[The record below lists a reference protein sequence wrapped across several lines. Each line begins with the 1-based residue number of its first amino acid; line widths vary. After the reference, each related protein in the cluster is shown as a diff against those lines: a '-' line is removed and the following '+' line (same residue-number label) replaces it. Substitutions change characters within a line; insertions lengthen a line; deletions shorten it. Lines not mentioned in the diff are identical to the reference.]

1 MAARVA
7 SGVTSSRVIPVP
19 PVVNTK
25 RALSA
30 WRWMAA
36 VIAAASSDTTSC
48 TVSSPA
54 SAHSSTS
61 AGPERS
67 SPSPRA
73 IVVEIVSTA
82 ARTRGSLLSLGAMAD
97 QTPDPDPEVA
107 FVLEAF
113 QAFEV
118 QEGTLEE
125 YYARFWAPDGVIE
138 FVDGFPIS
146 GRYEGLGG
154 YRRWF
159 ADSYAPYEDV
169 QRRLDS
175 ISK

>member
-30 WRWMAA
+30 WRLIAA

-54 SAHSSTS
+54 RSHSSTS

-73 IVVEIVSTA
+73 IVVEMVRTA
-82 ARTRGSLLSLGAMAD
+82 ARIGEEPSPGACSVTRV
-97 QTPDPDPEVA
+97 DPDLD
-107 FVLEAF
+107 FVRQAF

-125 YYARFWAPDGVIE
+125 YYERFWHPDGVIE

-146 GRYEGLGG
+146 GRYEGIDG
-154 YRRWF
+154 YKQWF
-159 ADSYAPYEDV
+159 SD
-169 QRRLDS
+169 
-175 ISK
+175 